1 MKVLLFDLGGVVI
14 NWTGLQEMQKL
25 IGDHFSLEDI
35 RRRLVQNPIVKKH
48 ELGQCSAT
56 EFADSFIQE
65 FNLPYESSEFLSLY
79 KTWAGLPYLGVVK
92 RLQEL
97 RGDYKLACLSN
108 TSAIHWD
115 HLTNHVGIDEIFDH
129 CFASH
134 LLQSAKPAPKTFYAV
149 LEALG
154 HTAEETCFFDDAPE
168 NVIAAKNLGMK
179 ARLVDPR
186 YGVLPHLK
194 EIDFFK

>member
-25 IGDHFSLEDI
+25 IGDYVSLEDI

-48 ELGQCSAT
+48 ELGQCSAI

-65 FNLPYESSEFLSLY
+65 FNLPYESSEFLPLY
-79 KTWAGLPYLGVVK
+79 KSWAGLPYAGVVK
-92 RLQEL
+92 RLEEL
-97 RGDYKLACLSN
+97 RREYKLVCLSN

-115 HLTNHVGIDEIFDH
+115 HLTNHVGVGEMFDH

-134 LLQSAKPAPKTFYAV
+134 LLQSAKPDPKTFQAV
-149 LEALG
+149 LGEIG
-154 HTAEETCFFDDAPE
+154 HTAAETCFFDDAPE
-168 NVIAAKNLGMK
+168 NVIAAEKLGMK
-179 ARLVDPR
+179 ACLVDPR
-186 YGVLPHLK
+186 AGVLPHLK
-194 EIDFFK
+194 EIDYFK